1 MPEPTSQQVAPPF
14 GGAAQVD
21 WHSWSEVQ
29 CDVHTPPLLDPPLLP
44 PLPLVDPLLPPELD
58 PELVLE
64 LPELVLELPELVL
77 ELPLDVEPVLP
88 PDVLPVVDPELLMPV
103 RSGLASYDEPPSSPK
118 SVASP
123 APHPARTAVDPKA
136 MSEQSN
142 ATLMGT
148 PFLCEVSPATHC
160 RHALSLPGWWA
171 VMGGSPLKRE

>member
-1 MPEPTSQQVAPPF
+1 V
-14 GGAAQVD
+14 
-21 WHSWSEVQ
+21 
-29 CDVHTPPLLDPPLLP
+29 L
-44 PLPLVDPLLPPELD
+44 PELD

-64 LPELVLELPELVL
+64 LPELVLELPEL
-77 ELPLDVEPVLP
+77 PLDVEPEVLP
-88 PDVLPVVDPELLMPV
+88 EVLLEVLLEVDPELLMPV
-103 RSGLASYDEPPSSPK
+103 RSGRASYDGPPSSPK
-118 SVASP
+118 SVESP

-171 VMGGSPLKRE
+171 VIGGSPLKRE